1 MLYMVTFTINIPP
14 MLACIPYMDPMGI
27 VDCPWFS
34 HQSIHLVWGF
44 RRNCL
49 MTAGTRTMFLS
60 QSHWHS
66 MVLWYSFTA
75 VQKCR
80 GPSFQDVGSM
90 MFPPTFRRIYEWG
103 GSVNQSMEWY
113 PPQIEII
120 FHYLLIING
129 PGLFLY
135 TQLYYVIFS
144 SLTNWVIYHTLF

>member
-14 MLACIPYMDPMGI
+14 MLAYIPYMDPMGI

-113 PPQIEII
+113 PPHRNYIPLFIDNQWPRTIPLYPVILCYI
-120 FHYLLIING
+120 LVIN
-129 PGLFLY
+129 
-135 TQLYYVIFS
+135 
-144 SLTNWVIYHTLF
+144 